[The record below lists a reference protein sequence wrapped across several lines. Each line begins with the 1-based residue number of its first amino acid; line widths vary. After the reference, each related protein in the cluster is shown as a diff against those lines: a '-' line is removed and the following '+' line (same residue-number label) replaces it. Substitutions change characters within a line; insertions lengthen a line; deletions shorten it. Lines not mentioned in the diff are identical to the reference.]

1 MVIKSRTEKLIRK
14 ITVSWIPVE
23 AGNEAGKRRKRRGK
37 EENKEEGREKM
48 KRR

>member
-23 AGNEAGKRRKRRGK
+23 AGNEAEEKRKKRRGTR
-37 EENKEEGREKM
+37 EEEKKM
-48 KRR
+48 K